1 LWYLTPVELLEK
13 LSFKTRTSVVE
24 EILRIEGW
32 LLAQILG
39 KSWTKARAWALSP
52 CLLLYSEIAMSNVR
66 CVFTYSMP
74 ICNIQLCDGR
84 RAQSEEDSAVDGQR
98 TSRPND
104 DDAALQSVQTALQ
117 QSTRLRERHQGVP
130 QQYRLSSTGI
140 LLQRWL
146 DSNDN
151 VDNYSG
157 YKRSTNPAMSSIS
170 AFKVKG
176 QRSGLNITNI

>member
-1 LWYLTPVELLEK
+1 
-13 LSFKTRTSVVE
+13 
-24 EILRIEGW
+24 
-32 LLAQILG
+32 
-39 KSWTKARAWALSP
+39 
-52 CLLLYSEIAMSNVR
+52 
-66 CVFTYSMP
+66 MP

-140 LLQRWL
+140 LLQR
-146 DSNDN
+146 
-151 VDNYSG
+151 
-157 YKRSTNPAMSSIS
+157 
-170 AFKVKG
+170 
-176 QRSGLNITNI
+176 